1 MKRHFIILCLAILAI
16 GCSKNLVKTKTSFVG
31 KWKLTE
37 SLIDPGDGSGKWTAP
52 AENTV
57 IEFTSGGLIKYNTG
71 ESDNYKIINDS
82 LMQVSSSSSSTIN
95 YSYKMDGNKLF
106 MRPPCIEACGER
118 YIRLK

>member
-1 MKRHFIILCLAILAI
+1 MKKYILILGLAILAI
-16 GCSKNLVKTKTSFVG
+16 SCSRNLVKTKTGLVG

-52 AENTV
+52 TENTV
-57 IEFTSGGLIKYNTG
+57 IEFTSDGLIKYNTG

-82 LMQVSSSSSSTIN
+82 LFQTSSSSSSTIN
-95 YSYKMDGNKLF
+95 YTYKVEGNKLF

-118 YIRLK
+118 YVRLK